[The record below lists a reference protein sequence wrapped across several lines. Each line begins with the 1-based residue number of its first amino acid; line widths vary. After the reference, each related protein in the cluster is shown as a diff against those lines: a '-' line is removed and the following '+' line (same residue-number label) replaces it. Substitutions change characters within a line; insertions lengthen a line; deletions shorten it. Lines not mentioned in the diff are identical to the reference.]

1 MCEVKDFAEK
11 KTIDSLLDEALE
23 SRKEGNVIEDEH
35 ANNCVGAV
43 EAVLKK
49 LKEDP
54 GLVAGLMVVTTEY
67 TFEDGK
73 PVGLD
78 TKTLIVGSP
87 PIIAAQALAVKNVVL
102 PDAIDR
108 YKNRDKKQALKE
120 LLEQMGEIVKAAS
133 EAPPAAEPTA
143 GTH

>member
-1 MCEVKDFAEK
+1 MCEVADFAEK

-23 SRKEGNVIEDEH
+23 SRKEGNFIKDEH
-35 ANNCVGAV
+35 ANNCVEAV

-49 LKEDP
+49 IKEDP
-54 GLVAGLMVVTTEY
+54 GLVAGLMVVATEY

-78 TKTLIVGSP
+78 TKVLIVGSST
-87 PIIAAQALAVKNVVL
+87 IIAAQALAVKNVVL

-108 YKNRDKKQALKE
+108 YKNRNKKQALKE

-133 EAPPAAEPTA
+133 EVPPAADPTA